1 MKPRAVVSLGTNTTR
16 LLVVRDLSEG
26 GIEQFEHGAIGTRLG
41 EGLDERGSLAPAA
54 MERTL
59 AAVESFMTRVRA
71 RDAAVSAIA
80 TSAMRRADNAAE
92 FAERVRALTGAELRI
107 LEGDEEASYG
117 FRGAMANAPRDGRRR
132 AVLDVGGGSTEFAV
146 GSDGVIEASRSVE
159 IGSVRLTERFKG
171 LAGGTPGEP
180 ARVAAGE
187 ARAAA
192 GDLLGWLRAFRPVA
206 EVRCVAG
213 TPLTIG
219 AIALR
224 SDVEHVSGYE
234 LSRAQIERVVDRLLD
249 LTLEERKAVPGML
262 AQRAD
267 VLAAGGIIVGEALR
281 LLGCERARLEADD
294 LLLGFLL
301 MHRP

>member
-1 MKPRAVVSLGTNTTR
+1 M
-16 LLVVRDLSEG
+16 LVVRDGSG
-26 GIEQFEHGAIGTRLG
+26 GELEQLEHGAIGTRLG
-41 EGLDERGSLAPAA
+41 EGLDERGLLAAA
-54 MERTL
+54 AVERTL
-59 AAVESFMTRVRA
+59 AAVESFMLRVRA
-71 RDAAVSAIA
+71 HGAAVAAIA
-80 TSAMRRADNAAE
+80 TSAMRRAANAAE

-107 LEGDEEASYG
+107 LDGDEEASYS
-117 FRGAMANAPRDGRRR
+117 FRGATANAPSDGRRC

-146 GSDGVIEASRSVE
+146 GSDGVLEASRSVE
-159 IGSVRLTERFKG
+159 IGSVRLTERFKD
-171 LAGGTPGEP
+171 LAGGAPGEA
-180 ARVAAGE
+180 ARVAAAE

-192 GDLLGWLRAFRPVA
+192 SDLLSWLRAFRPIT

-219 AIALR
+219 AIALH
-224 SDVEHVSGYE
+224 SDFEHVSGRD

-267 VLAAGGIIVGEALR
+267 VLVAGGIIVGEALR
-281 LLGCERARLEADD
+281 LLGCESARLEADD

-301 MHRP
+301 SQPPMGKP